1 MDAEDTMSIAMTL
14 AIIGL
19 VLAFVG
25 LVLTIVAY
33 AL

>member
-1 MDAEDTMSIAMTL
+1 MDAEDTMAIAMTL

-25 LVLTIVAY
+25 LVLPY